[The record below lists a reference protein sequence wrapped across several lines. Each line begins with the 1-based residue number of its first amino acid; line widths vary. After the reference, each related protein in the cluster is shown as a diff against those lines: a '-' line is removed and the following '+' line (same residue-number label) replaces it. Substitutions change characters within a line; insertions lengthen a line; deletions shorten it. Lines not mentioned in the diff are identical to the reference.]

1 MLIGILAIAM
11 LFGGLAAGVT
21 LVTGH
26 SFLMALAVY
35 SGGGV
40 LCVLVLALI
49 AVVFSTLRTRRS
61 DLLQTDVTA

>member
-11 LFGGLAAGVT
+11 VFGGLAAVVT
-21 LVTGH
+21 LVVGH

-35 SGGGV
+35 SGSGV
-40 LCVLVLALI
+40 LSVLVLALI
-49 AVVFSTLRTRRS
+49 AAAFSTLRGRRS